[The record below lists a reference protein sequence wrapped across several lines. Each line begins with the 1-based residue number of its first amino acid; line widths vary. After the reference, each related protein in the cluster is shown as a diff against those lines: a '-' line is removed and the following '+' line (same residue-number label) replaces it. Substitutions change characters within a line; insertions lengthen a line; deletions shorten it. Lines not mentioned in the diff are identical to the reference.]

1 MKLQNK
7 LIFSF
12 LTISLV
18 PLSLTALLSYS
29 NIKEALVASE
39 VISLEN
45 NSVTKENKINNFFDS
60 FCNELSVVKERF
72 VVRNDLPVISRL
84 KDEPNQPEYIRSR
97 EIVDA
102 QMQVLAREKDINSI
116 MFSDLTG

>member
-45 NSVTKENKINNFFDS
+45 NSVTKENKINN
-60 FCNELSVVKERF
+60 
-72 VVRNDLPVISRL
+72 
-84 KDEPNQPEYIRSR
+84 
-97 EIVDA
+97 
-102 QMQVLAREKDINSI
+102 
-116 MFSDLTG
+116 